1 MSALYAVR
9 YAGRVGAGLATIW
22 FGHGCIVGLDD
33 GGGRYRGMYAE
44 ENGRIKGTIGLTMPI
59 GGRLVSGA
67 SLAPGQKI
75 AITVDWPADFADG
88 KPRELSLGG
97 QIVSVTVE
105 KIGDT
110 P

>member
-9 YAGRVGAGLATIW
+9 YAGRTGAGVATIW
-22 FGHGCIVGLDD
+22 FGHGCIVGLDK
-33 GGGRYRGMYAE
+33 GNGRYHGMYAE
-44 ENGRIKGTIGLTMPI
+44 EGGRIKGAITLTMQT

-67 SLAPGQKI
+67 MLAPGQKI
-75 AITVDWPADFADG
+75 PITVDWPADFADG
-88 KPRELSLGG
+88 RPRELFLGG
-97 QIVSVTVE
+97 QVVSVTVE